1 MHMQVFE
8 NREIGVESVEN
19 TLNAIQVRTIPDPEN
34 RFIYVC
40 VADLFSD
47 NVAKHNFV
55 SNKKLFPQLKFIY
68 CEAF

>member
-1 MHMQVFE
+1 MFE
-8 NREIGVESVEN
+8 SRDIGVESVEK
-19 TLNAIQVRTIPDPEN
+19 TFNAIQVRTKPDPEN
-34 RFIYVC
+34 IFIYVC

-47 NVAKHNFV
+47 NVAKQNFV

>member
-1 MHMQVFE
+1 MFE
-8 NREIGVESVEN
+8 SRDIGVESVEK
-19 TLNAIQVRTIPDPEN
+19 TFNAIQVRPKPDPEN
-34 RFIYVC
+34 IFIYVS

-47 NVAKHNFV
+47 NVAKQNFV